1 MKIIRVKC
9 EPAPSWLASS
19 VGRALHRYRKS
30 HGFKS
35 RTSLNFRS
43 SQIWF
48 LHIYSQIKKD
58 VNKPVKI

>member
-48 LHIYSQIKKD
+48 FTAKIKKD